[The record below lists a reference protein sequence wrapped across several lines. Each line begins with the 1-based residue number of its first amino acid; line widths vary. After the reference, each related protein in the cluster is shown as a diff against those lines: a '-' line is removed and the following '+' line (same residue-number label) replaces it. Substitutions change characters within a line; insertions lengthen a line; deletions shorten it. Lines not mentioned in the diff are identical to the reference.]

1 MKKLLI
7 ASAALAMV
15 AGTAQAQSSVTV
27 YGVMDI
33 GYSASQLEVTQP
45 GVATATTKQ
54 TTTGNGDGGLATS
67 RLGFRGTEDLG
78 GGNKANFQLEYDLVD
93 VGVGGQQSAET
104 SGLNTGTSTAQ
115 SAASGFGVRYSWVG
129 FESKDM
135 GQLRLGRQ
143 EQSIHSVVVAGSAGM
158 ANNVVGAVYSSA
170 GPAMRTELNGTVAAN
185 GAQDVRPHAVFVD
198 RAVTYI
204 SPNFNGFSFEAQTAQ
219 NKLSTGTAATD
230 ASVKET
236 GASLKYAAGKL
247 ALAYGQA
254 TNKQDRLSSLGATGT
269 DIETK
274 SRALSGS
281 YDLGVVK
288 LFALRATRDNLDN
301 AVSIKDE
308 NTEIGAQMP
317 MGKTMLWASTYD
329 GKRNFGANGNK
340 FDSKGYQVGARYD
353 MSKRTALYAI
363 YGMQEFKGTGATAGN
378 QTEATQTSVG
388 VRHSF

>member
-27 YGVMDI
+27 YGLMDI
-33 GYSASQLEVTQP
+33 GYSSSQRETSAP
-45 GVATATTKQ
+45 GVATVTTKQ
-54 TTTGNGDGGLATS
+54 STTGNGDGGLATS

-93 VGVGGQQSAET
+93 VGSGGQNATET
-104 SGLNTGTSTAQ
+104 ALNSGTGTAQTAG
-115 SAASGFGVRYSWVG
+115 GFGSRYSWVG
-129 FESKDM
+129 LESKDM
-135 GQLRLGRQ
+135 GQVRLGRQ
-143 EQSIHSVVVAGSAGM
+143 EQSIHSVVVAGSAGF

-170 GPAMRTELNGTVAAN
+170 GPTMRTEIAGNDAAT
-185 GAQDVRPHAVFVD
+185 GRQDVRPHAVFVD

-204 SPNFNGFSFEAQTAQ
+204 SPNFNGFTFEAQTAQ
-219 NKLSTGTAATD
+219 NKVNTGAVATD
-230 ASVKET
+230 ASLKET
-236 GASLKYAAGKL
+236 GASLKYSAGKL

-254 TNKQDRLSSLGATGT
+254 TNKEDRTVAEGT
-269 DIETK
+269 DRETK
-274 SRALSGS
+274 SRALSAS

-317 MGKTMLWASTYD
+317 MGKTVLWASMYD
-329 GKRNFGANGNK
+329 GKRNFSANANK
-340 FDSKGYQVGARYD
+340 FDSAGYQVGARYD

-363 YGMQEFKGTGATAGN
+363 YGSQEFKGTGATAGN
-378 QTEATQTSVG
+378 KVEATQTSVG

>member
-33 GYSASQLEVTQP
+33 GYSSSQLDNTAV
-45 GVATATTKQ
+45 GGATTTTKQ
-54 TTTGNGDGGLATS
+54 STTGNGDGGLATS

-78 GGNKANFQLEYDLVD
+78 SGNKANFQLEYDLVD

-104 SGLNTGTSTAQ
+104 ALNNGTATAQ

-129 FESKDM
+129 LESKDM
-135 GQLRLGRQ
+135 GQVRLGRQ

-158 ANNVVGAVYSSA
+158 ANNVAGAVYSSA
-170 GPAMRTELNGTVAAN
+170 GPAMRTEFN
-185 GAQDVRPHAVFVD
+185 GAGIGGRQDVRPHGVFVD

-204 SPNFNGFSFEAQTAQ
+204 SPNFNGFSFELQTAQ
-219 NKLSTGTAATD
+219 NKLSTGVAAND
-230 ASVKET
+230 ASRKEN
-236 GASLKYAAGKL
+236 GASLKYSAGKL

-254 TNKQDRLSSLGATGT
+254 TDKADNTGATDT
-269 DIETK
+269 ETK
-274 SRALSGS
+274 SRALSAS
-281 YDLGVVK
+281 YDFGVVK
-288 LFALRATRDNLDN
+288 VFALRATRDNIDN
-301 AVSIKDE
+301 ALSTGKDQ
-308 NTEIGAQMP
+308 NTEVGVQYP
-317 MGKTMLWASTYD
+317 MGKTMLWASMYD
-329 GKRNFGANGNK
+329 GKRSFAQTGNK
-340 FDSKGYQVGARYD
+340 ADGSGYQVGARYD

-363 YGMQEFKGTGATAGN
+363 YGQQELKGTGALAGA
-378 QTEATQTSVG
+378 QSETTQTSVG

>member
-27 YGVMDI
+27 YGVLDI
-33 GYSASQLEVTQP
+33 GYSASQLEVTAP
-45 GVATATTKQ
+45 GAATATTKQ
-54 TTTGNGDGGLATS
+54 STTGNGDGGLATS

-78 GGNKANFQLEYDLVD
+78 GGNKANFQLEYDLAD
-93 VGVGGQQSAET
+93 VGVGGSQTAET
-104 SGLNTGTSTAQ
+104 ALNNGTATAQGTGT
-115 SAASGFGVRYSWVG
+115 FGQRYSWVG
-129 FESKDM
+129 LESKDM
-135 GQLRLGRQ
+135 GQVRLGRQ
-143 EQSIHSVVVAGSAGM
+143 EQSIHSVVVAGSAGG

-170 GPAMRTELNGTVAAN
+170 GPAMRTELNNTDAAN

-204 SPNFNGFSFEAQTAQ
+204 SPNFNGFTFEAQTAQ
-219 NKLSTGTAATD
+219 NKLTTGAVATD
-230 ASVKET
+230 TSIKET
-236 GASLKYAAGKL
+236 GASLKYSAGKL

-254 TNKQDRLSSLGATGT
+254 TNKSDRQVAVGT
-269 DIETK
+269 DLEVK

-288 LFALRATRDNLDN
+288 VFALRATRDNLDN

-308 NTEIGAQMP
+308 NTEVGVQYP
-317 MGKTMLWASTYD
+317 MGKTLLWASMYD
-329 GKRNFGANGNK
+329 GKRNFAANGNK
-340 FDSKGYQVGARYD
+340 FDGSGYQVGARYD

-363 YGMQEFKGTGATAGN
+363 YGQQEFKGTGATAGRGV
-378 QTEATQTSVG
+378 EATQTSVG